1 MAKKPRTPPGPAK
14 HHPWIVRLLHFHIR
28 LVVAIILGG
37 IAYAALPGDWSSV
50 TRMLTSWDIAVASY
64 LGAVVW
70 MMVRAADHH
79 GLKQRS
85 DTQEDEGAGAILF
98 LTVAAAAA
106 SLGAIFAELAQASSG
121 EPGYGYHVAL
131 AVGTVL
137 LSWAF
142 THMIFALHYA
152 YDFYGDGRRAKGLK
166 FPEDPTPD
174 YWDFIYFSF
183 VIGMTFQVSDVQVT
197 NKGIRR
203 LVTAH
208 GMVSFLFN
216 TTVIALTVNMATDA
230 F

>member
-1 MAKKPRTPPGPAK
+1 MARKPRKKLPGPVG
-14 HHPWIVRLLHFHIR
+14 HHPWIVRFLHFHIR
-28 LVVAIILGG
+28 LIAAIVLG
-37 IAYAALPGDWSSV
+37 IAAYFLLPGNWPFI
-50 TRMLTSWDIAVASY
+50 TRLLLSWDVGLAIY
-64 LGAVVW
+64 LGTVIV
-70 MMVRAADHH
+70 MMLQADDQGPQQRAA
-79 GLKQRS
+79 
-85 DTQEDEGAGAILF
+85 TQEDEGATAIL
-98 LTVAAAAA
+98 LLAAIAATA
-106 SLGAIFAELAQASSG
+106 SLGAIFAELAQVKSG
-121 EPGYGYHVAL
+121 DLGYGYHVAL

-142 THMIFALHYA
+142 THTIFALHYA
-152 YDFYGDGRRAKGLK
+152 YDFYGEGQRANGLK
-166 FPEDPTPD
+166 FPDDDKPD

-208 GMVSFLFN
+208 GVVSFLFN

>member
-1 MAKKPRTPPGPAK
+1 M
-14 HHPWIVRLLHFHIR
+14 
-28 LVVAIILGG
+28 
-37 IAYAALPGDWSSV
+37 
-50 TRMLTSWDIAVASY
+50 TREPQQ
-64 LGAVVW
+64 
-70 MMVRAADHH
+70 RAA
-79 GLKQRS
+79 
-85 DTQEDEGAGAILF
+85 TQEDEGATAIL
-98 LTVAAAAA
+98 LLAAIAATA
-106 SLGAIFAELAQASSG
+106 SLGAIFAELAQVKSG
-121 EPGYGYHVAL
+121 DLGYGYHVAL

-142 THMIFALHYA
+142 THTIFALHYA
-152 YDFYGDGRRAKGLK
+152 YDFYGEGQRAKGLK
-166 FPEDPTPD
+166 FPDDDKPD

-208 GMVSFLFN
+208 GVVSFLFN